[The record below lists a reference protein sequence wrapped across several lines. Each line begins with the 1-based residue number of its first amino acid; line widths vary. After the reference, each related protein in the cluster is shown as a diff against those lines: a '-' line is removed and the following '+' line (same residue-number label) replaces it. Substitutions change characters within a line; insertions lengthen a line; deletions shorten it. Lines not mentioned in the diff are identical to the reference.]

1 MTCPWLLWSTLPIAS
16 MDSENFFNHSTC
28 DLFLQ
33 SNSFSPGVPAVVI
46 YQKKTYVFNKNAS
59 HIGNITRNN
68 HDCEHTQG
76 EQAGYRSNYVSRNF
90 EISPESRKMF
100 RKMKKDGVPE
110 EGLKRFAIM
119 EDRLLEYEKDSVCKG
134 ISRKAE
140 AIAID
145 QAIKDSFRG
154 YDFKFHT
161 KHLTLNFCTR

>member
-1 MTCPWLLWSTLPIAS
+1 MLLILVILLVIIMIAS
-16 MDSENFFNHSTC
+16 I
-28 DLFLQ
+28 
-33 SNSFSPGVPAVVI
+33 PKA
-46 YQKKTYVFNKNAS
+46 NKQV
-59 HIGNITRNN
+59 TV
-68 HDCEHTQG
+68 
-76 EQAGYRSNYVSRNF
+76 SNYVSRNF

-100 RKMKKDGVPE
+100 EKMKKDGVPE
-110 EGLKRFAIM
+110 EGLKRFVIM

-161 KHLTLNFCTR
+161 KHLTQIFVPEKKLNPRLKCFQN